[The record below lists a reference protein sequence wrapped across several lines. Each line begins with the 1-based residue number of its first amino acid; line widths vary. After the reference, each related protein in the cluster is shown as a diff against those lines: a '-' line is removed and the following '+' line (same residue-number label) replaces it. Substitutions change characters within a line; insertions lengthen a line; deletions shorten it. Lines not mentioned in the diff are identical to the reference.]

1 MLDVVILAILI
12 RLAWVTAQIIHGTGH
27 TLMRALVDHSIAV
40 IRWENLLEHRS
51 GSQMAQS
58 LLPLAPIGLPGM
70 GSQPPAWLP
79 MGDLEPWKVD
89 SRPAGAFSSICW

>member
-40 IRWENLLEHRS
+40 IR
-51 GSQMAQS
+51 
-58 LLPLAPIGLPGM
+58 
-70 GSQPPAWLP
+70 
-79 MGDLEPWKVD
+79 
-89 SRPAGAFSSICW
+89 